1 MLPSQS
7 QIATIIRQSDGF
19 YTESGQGPFASR
31 QVAIAA
37 AVPAQVWAKGHRH
50 GLLAAAI
57 RAELCQQGKWS

>member
-1 MLPSQS
+1 MKNFPIPRRQ
-7 QIATIIRQSDGF
+7 AAIIHQQDGYF
-19 YTESGQGPFASR
+19 TTCGQGPFASR

-37 AVPAQVWAKGHRH
+37 SVWAKGHRH